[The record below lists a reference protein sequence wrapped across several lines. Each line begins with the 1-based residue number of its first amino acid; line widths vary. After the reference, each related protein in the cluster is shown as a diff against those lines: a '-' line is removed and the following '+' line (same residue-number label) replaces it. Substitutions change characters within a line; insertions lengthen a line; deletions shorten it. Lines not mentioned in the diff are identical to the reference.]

1 MMYRRKTDGGKMMR
15 AAKSFLIVVVVLLAE
30 LSGVQAQAQ
39 ARDTIAIMRTRYN
52 TFKTQAN
59 AQGELKAK
67 FDQLDQEIAR
77 AAQLGRTGEL
87 RRLYT
92 QGMALA
98 QNRPWNA
105 DTEFAAS
112 LALQTDHVFVDPS
125 SPVSFKLTQIYLP
138 SIELTEPL
146 SMRVTLTKP
155 GTGGAPAQGG
165 EKLKDVGLLINVGRD
180 LIDSPFKLNVDF
192 SGIEGRTAVRAEL
205 IEGGRTL
212 GTTTLNME
220 VHKGLRDRLSR
231 LESTNADVRYPLDY
245 IANVDK
251 GNIAVGQFDY
261 EKELALAETALA
273 GVKAGKDP
281 FAGKTG
287 DFRRHYYFE
296 EAGEIMP
303 YRVYVPSSY
312 KGDRSYPLFIAL
324 HGNGLTENYFFDN
337 LNGNLQKL
345 AEEHGYIVAAPL
357 GYRVD
362 GGYGYNN
369 GSRPAEDTP
378 KLQLS
383 EKDVMHVV
391 DLMRRDYRIDSNRIY
406 IGGHSMGGS
415 GSWYLGPK
423 YSQIWAG
430 LATFAGGVSP
440 ASAPQVK
447 TIPQF
452 VVHGNADT
460 TAPVERSR
468 TMVAELK
475 RLGIEHQYV
484 EVPGGSH
491 GSVVAPN
498 LAGMFDFFDRHRK

>member
-1 MMYRRKTDGGKMMR
+1 MIRSARPLL
-15 AAKSFLIVVVVLLAE
+15 LIAMILLGE
-30 LSGVQAQAQ
+30 LAGVEARAQ

-59 AQGELKAK
+59 AQGDLKAK
-67 FDQLDQEIAR
+67 LDKLNQDITR

-98 QNRPWNA
+98 QNRPWNENV
-105 DTEFAAS
+105 EFAAS
-112 LALQTDHVFVDPS
+112 LSIQTDHVFVDPA
-125 SPVSFKLTQIYLP
+125 SPVAFKLTQIYLP
-138 SIELTEPL
+138 SIELPGPL
-146 SMRVTLTKP
+146 SMHVTLNKP
-155 GTGGAPAQGG
+155 GNGG
-165 EKLKDVGLLINVGRD
+165 EKLKDAGVFTNVGRD
-180 LIDSPFKLNVDF
+180 LIDSPVKFKIDF
-192 SGIEGRTAVRAEL
+192 SGVDGRTVVRAEL
-205 IEGGRTL
+205 IEGSRSL

-220 VHKGLRDRLSR
+220 VHKGLHDRLSR
-231 LESTNADVRYPLDY
+231 IDSQNADVRYPLDY
-245 IANVDK
+245 IANVDA

-261 EKELALAETALA
+261 EKELSLAESALAN
-273 GVKAGKDP
+273 VNAGKDP
-281 FAGKTG
+281 FSGKTG
-287 DFRRHYYFE
+287 DFKRHYFFA

-303 YRVYVPSSY
+303 YRVYVPSTY
-312 KGDRSYPLFIAL
+312 RGDRGYPLWIAL
-324 HGNGLTENYFFDN
+324 HGNGLTEDYFFDS
-337 LNGNLQKL
+337 LNGGLQKL

-369 GSRPAEDTP
+369 GSRPAEDFP
-378 KLQLS
+378 KLKLS
-383 EKDVMHVV
+383 EKDVMHVL
-391 DLMRRDYRIDSNRIY
+391 DLMKKDYRIDNNRIY

-423 YSQIWAG
+423 YSEIWAG
-430 LATFAGGVSP
+430 LATFAGGVTP
-440 ASAPQVK
+440 QTAPQVK

-452 VVHGNADT
+452 VVHGDADT

-475 RLGIEHQYV
+475 RLGVEHQYV

-491 GSVVAPN
+491 GNVVAPN
-498 LAGMFDFFDRHRK
+498 LAGMFEFFDRYRKSPSK